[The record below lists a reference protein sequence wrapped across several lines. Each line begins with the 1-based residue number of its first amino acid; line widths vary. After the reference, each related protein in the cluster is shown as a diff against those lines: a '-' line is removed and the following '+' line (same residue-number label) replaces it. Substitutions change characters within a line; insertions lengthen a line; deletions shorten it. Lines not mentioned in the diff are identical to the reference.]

1 MKSSRFASLSR
12 LGLVFLIVLMASSAL
27 VAAKPSRQT
36 RKSPAKSPVKLRH
49 QSAKSNRAE
58 ARRLAARRRAEAARM
73 AALARQRAIEESM
86 RARVQYMIA
95 QDDTRGEDAE
105 IRRVVVNALGN
116 HAGTVVVMD
125 PKTGRVFSIVNQ
137 QWAVQ
142 ETFKPC
148 STIKLVTGVAGLTEQ
163 VIDPNNS
170 AVSDLNHVNLT
181 QALAYSKNG
190 YFQQIGSQVGI
201 NRMVAHARQL
211 GLGSKTGINLSNESA
226 GRLPSLALSGENRV
240 FSHGDGFRITALQ
253 LATLASTFATHGR
266 IVVPFIPRTGDAEK
280 SASRRSVAADAAVWQ
295 AMTPGMVG
303 SVRYGSGRKAYDPS
317 EIIAGKTGTCIDN
330 GQWVGL
336 FTSYAP
342 LNDPKLAIVVI
353 ARGSD
358 GRNHFPAAVAGRIYR
373 ELSSRFVNANDMN
386 IARTNN
392 SALPAATDADDEES
406 EEADTAAQSDS
417 GTEALKPVWG
427 DGMMRAGS
435 KVKPTVMALP
445 QNPSPKRPPTATH
458 ERPRR
463 VSPLPQ

>member
-1 MKSSRFASLSR
+1 MKSTLFTSLSR
-12 LGLVFLIVLMASSAL
+12 LRLVFLIVMIASPAF
-27 VAAKPSRQT
+27 VAAKPSRQI
-36 RKSPAKSPVKLRH
+36 RKSPVKLTR
-49 QSAKSNRAE
+49 QFAKSNRAE
-58 ARRLAARRRAEAARM
+58 ARRLAARRRAEAVRL
-73 AALARQRAIEESM
+73 AALARQRALEEAM
-86 RARVQYMIA
+86 RARVQSMIA
-95 QDDTRGEDAE
+95 KDDTRGEDAE
-105 IRRVVVNALGN
+105 IRRVVMNALGN

-125 PKTGRVFSIVNQ
+125 PQTGRVFAIVNQ
-137 QWAVQ
+137 QWAIR

-163 VIDPNNS
+163 VIDPNNT
-170 AVSDLNHVNLT
+170 AVSDSNRVNLT

-190 YFQQIGSQVGI
+190 YFQQVGSQVGI
-201 NRMVAHARQL
+201 NRMVAYARQL
-211 GLGSKTGINLSNESA
+211 GLGSKTGINLGNESA

-240 FSHGDGFRITALQ
+240 FSHGDGFRVTALQ
-253 LATLASTFATHGR
+253 LATLASTFATHGKL
-266 IVVPFIPRTGDAEK
+266 VVPFISRTGDVDK
-280 SASRRSVAADAAVWQ
+280 SASRRSVGAGAAVWQ

-353 ARGSD
+353 ARGAD

-386 IARTNN
+386 LAKANN
-392 SALPAATDADDEES
+392 SVTLPAATDTDEEETDEVATS
-406 EEADTAAQSDS
+406 EPASERETV
-417 GTEALKPVWG
+417 KPVWG
-427 DGMMRAGS
+427 NGAIPIAG

-445 QNPSPKRPPTATH
+445 PNPQKRSTTSNS

-463 VSPLPQ
+463 TQISPQ

>member
-1 MKSSRFASLSR
+1 MKSTLFASLARFRS
-12 LGLVFLIVLMASSAL
+12 LFLIALIAFPAL
-27 VAAKPSRQT
+27 VAAKPSRQIK
-36 RKSPAKSPVKLRH
+36 RSPVKSPAQLRH
-49 QSAKSNRAE
+49 QSAKFNRAE
-58 ARRLAARRRAEAARM
+58 ARRLGARRRAEAARL
-73 AALARQRAIEESM
+73 ASLARQRALEEEM
-86 RARVQYMIA
+86 RTRVQNMIA
-95 QDDTRGEDAE
+95 KDDTRGEDAE
-105 IRRVVVNALGN
+105 IRRVVLNALGN

-125 PKTGRVFSIVNQ
+125 PQTGHVFSIVNQ
-137 QWAVQ
+137 QWAVR

-148 STIKLVTGVAGLTEQ
+148 STIKLVTGVAGLSEQ
-163 VIDPNNS
+163 VIDPNNI
-170 AVSDLNHVNLT
+170 AASDSNRVNLT

-190 YFQQIGSQVGI
+190 YFQQVGSQVGI
-201 NRMVAHARQL
+201 NRMVAHAREL
-211 GLGSKTGINLSNESA
+211 GLGSKTGINVSNESA
-226 GRLPSLALSGENRV
+226 GRVPSLALSGENRV
-240 FSHGDGFRITALQ
+240 FSHGDGFRVTALQ

-266 IVVPFIPRTGDAEK
+266 QVVPFISRTGDREK
-280 SASRRSVAADAAVWQ
+280 SGSARSVGANAAVWQ
-295 AMTPGMVG
+295 AMAPGMVG

-386 IARTNN
+386 LAKTNN
-392 SALPAATDADDEES
+392 PAPAAAVTDTDEDEAEEDAASES
-406 EEADTAAQSDS
+406 AAK
-417 GTEALKPVWG
+417 TETTKLVWG
-427 DGMMRAGS
+427 NGAMPVAG

-445 QNPSPKRPPTATH
+445 QNPSAKRTAVPAS

-463 VSPLPQ
+463 ALAMPQ